1 MRKSEHMRKSDHMK
15 SQNVISYEELP
26 FSLLEGLAILQKLLV
41 ISRPPEVDISLDVS
55 VGSNSKTQKT

>member
-1 MRKSEHMRKSDHMK
+1 MRKSDHMK
-15 SQNVISYEELP
+15 SQHVISYEELP

-41 ISRPPEVDISLDVS
+41 ISLPPEVDISLDVS